1 MMRVTAFEAV
11 HGFNAELIAG
21 EEPELCVRLRA
32 LGFGIER
39 IAAEMTWHDAAMTE
53 FGQWWK
59 RSVRAGHAFA
69 EGAHLHG
76 APPERHWTK
85 ESRRALFWGGILPTL
100 TLLGLPLSQGRSLV
114 LLAGYPASAARVYSY
129 ARRRGLSSKA
139 AALYAGFVTLGKF
152 PEFQG
157 GMRFRLG
164 RLARRRA
171 TLIEYK

>member
-1 MMRVTAFEAV
+1 MMRISAFEAV
-11 HGFNAELIAG
+11 GGFNPELIAG
-21 EEPELCVRLRA
+21 EEPELCVRLRR
-32 LGFGIER
+32 LGVGIER
-39 IAAEMTWHDAAMTE
+39 LPVEMTLHDAAMAK

-76 APPERHWTK
+76 ASPERHWMT
-85 ESRRALFWGGILPTL
+85 ESRRALFWGGVLPAL
-100 TLLGLPLSQGRSLV
+100 TLLGLPFSHGRSLV

-129 ARRRGLSSKA
+129 AKRRGHSSADA
-139 AALYAGFVTLGKF
+139 AYYAGFVTLAKF

-157 GMRFRLG
+157 GLRFRFG

-171 TLIEYK
+171 KLIEYK